1 MPYPVAHVLFFLFCT
16 SAVAVYAAVRSIS
29 RGEFSLRNLPQLLLL
44 FFVGSLCTLFPDI
57 MAVYNLFVNGTL
69 EHCWIGPIPTHSLL
83 FSFSAILF
91 GILVGYAVYRDFSK
105 AVYLG
110 LFAETAFL
118 SHLLLDDIGER
129 GCEYIYPLYNGKIS
143 VFSLMDAGFQDN
155 SLFNYMAASFLSVF
169 FIFFVAMMTLFTL
182 NQFGFEFKYG
192 SEK

>member
-16 SAVAVYAAVRSIS
+16 SAVAVYAIVKSIS
-29 RGEFSLRNLPQLLLL
+29 LGEFPFRNLPQLLSL

-57 MAVYNLFVNGTL
+57 MAVYNFFINGTI

-83 FSFSAILF
+83 FSSSAIMF
-91 GILVGYAVYRDFSK
+91 GTLVGYAVYNEFSK
-105 AVYLG
+105 AIYLG

-118 SHLLLDDIGER
+118 SHLLLDDIGEG
-129 GCEYIYPLYNGKIS
+129 GCEYIYPLYSGKIS

-155 SLFNYMAASFLSVF
+155 SLFYYMAASFLSVF
-169 FIFFVAMMTLFTL
+169 FICFVAMMALFTL